1 MPYKS
6 IAKEVVILA
15 VISLA
20 TAFGVNWVSPKGIA
34 FVGQWDT
41 AQGVITAK
49 AKNDMVAHELELD
62 DIIMVKNIYD
72 HQQAIFVD
80 ARSQEDFREGH
91 IRGAVSLPIG
101 EFESRIDHFKASYPL
116 SQYIVAYCS
125 GRECDDSHELA
136 QRLFEHGYAD
146 VSVFID
152 GYPAWMAEGFPIE

>member
-1 MPYKS
+1 MPFKS
-6 IAKEVVILA
+6 IAKEVVILIA
-15 VISLA
+15 ISLTA
-20 TAFGVNWVSPKGIA
+20 AFGINWVSPKGIA

-49 AKNDMVAHELELD
+49 AKNDVVVHELELD
-62 DIIMVKNIYD
+62 DIMVVKDIYD
-72 HQQAIFVD
+72 RQLALFVD
-80 ARSQEDFREGH
+80 ARSQEDFSEGH
-91 IRGAVSLPIG
+91 IRGAISLPLG
-101 EFESRIDHFKASYPL
+101 EFETYIDQFKANYPL

-152 GYPAWMAEGFPIE
+152 GYPAWAAEDFPIE